1 MAQVLRVLR
10 LMRLVKLV
18 KIVSSGIY
26 SDKMEEW
33 VGLQGKSKLR
43 CVARH
48 VAAQR
53 DIRKYGYSVTPQG
66 TCSSDRQARAR
77 ANEQN
82 NIPI

>member
-1 MAQVLRVLR
+1 MPRAGLAPAATGGGVDAAMAQVLRVLR

-53 DIRKYGYSVTPQG
+53 DVRNVG
-66 TCSSDRQARAR
+66 
-77 ANEQN
+77 
-82 NIPI
+82 